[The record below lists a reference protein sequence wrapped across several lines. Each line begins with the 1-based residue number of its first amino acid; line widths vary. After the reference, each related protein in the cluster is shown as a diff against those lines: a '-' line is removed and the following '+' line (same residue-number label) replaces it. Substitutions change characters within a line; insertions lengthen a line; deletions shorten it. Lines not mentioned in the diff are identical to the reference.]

1 VAELTIDADKSVA
14 PAEEKT
20 LAEREADYEAFVWK
34 NLPRNYFANFMHGM
48 LGMTGMRILNAP
60 TFLPAYLFS
69 VSGSTT
75 IVGLGLALQQ
85 VGQIVSPVVA
95 AGLVENQR
103 KVMRFAAWIGGIARL
118 QILALALC
126 GFFIHDKLILT
137 SSLLLFITLFGLFM
151 GAQQVVFQL
160 LISKVIPLARR
171 GRLQAWRNMTGG
183 LIAAVISFLAGRY
196 LIGHNVLGNGYA
208 TTFLLSAVLTT
219 AGLTILQFVMRE
231 PETVT
236 IREKSRIS
244 QRLREFPRLLTANRP
259 YMFFVIVQ
267 ALAAIARMAVPFYIL
282 YAGETIKMTGANI
295 GILSIA
301 YLGADTVAN
310 LVWGYL
316 GDKKGFRIVTVG
328 ALTLWAAAT
337 VMLLQVHSLPLI
349 FIAFCGLG
357 GSQSGWQMSAQTMI
371 LEFGSR
377 HELPM
382 RMALSSTAQGF
393 FAALAPL
400 LGGVIGSHLGYPVLF
415 WVSAGVLSA
424 ALLLMLARVPD
435 PRATA
440 AAATAAR
447 AE

>member
-1 VAELTIDADKSVA
+1 MSVIPAARADEA
-14 PAEEKT
+14 AIGEPPAEKT
-20 LAEREADYEAFVWK
+20 LAEREAAYDAFVWD
-34 NLPRNYFANFMHGM
+34 NLRRNYFANFMHGM
-48 LGMTGMRILNAP
+48 LGMTGMRILAAP
-60 TFLPAYLFS
+60 TFLPAYLYS
-69 VSGSTT
+69 VTGSAT

-95 AGLVENQR
+95 AGLVEHQR
-103 KVMRFAAWIGGIARL
+103 KVMRFAAWIGGLARL
-118 QILALALC
+118 QILFLALS
-126 GFFIHDKLILT
+126 GFFIHEKTALT
-137 SSLLLFITLFGLFM
+137 GALLLFITLFGLFM

-183 LIAAVISFLAGRY
+183 LIAAAISFLAGRY

-219 AGLTILQFVMRE
+219 AGLTILQLVMRE

-236 IREKSRIS
+236 VRERSQLG

-267 ALAAIARMAVPFYIL
+267 ALAALGRMAVPFYVI
-282 YAGETIKMTGANI
+282 YAGHTIKMSGPNI
-295 GILSIA
+295 GMLSIA
-301 YLGADTVAN
+301 FLGADTVAN

-316 GDKKGFRIVTVG
+316 GDKRGFRIVTLG
-328 ALTLWAAAT
+328 ALALWSGAT
-337 VMLLQVHSLPLI
+337 ILLLNVHSLPLI
-349 FIAFCGLG
+349 VLAFCGLG
-357 GSQSGWQMSAQTMI
+357 ASQSGWQMSAQTMI

-382 RMALSSTAQGF
+382 RMALSNTAQGV
-393 FAALAPL
+393 FAAAAPL
-400 LGGVIGSHLGYPVLF
+400 MGGVIGARFGYPVLF
-415 WVSAGVLSA
+415 WCSA
-424 ALLLMLARVPD
+424 AVLALALVLMLVRVPD
-435 PRATA
+435 PRTTRPAP
-440 AAATAAR
+440 